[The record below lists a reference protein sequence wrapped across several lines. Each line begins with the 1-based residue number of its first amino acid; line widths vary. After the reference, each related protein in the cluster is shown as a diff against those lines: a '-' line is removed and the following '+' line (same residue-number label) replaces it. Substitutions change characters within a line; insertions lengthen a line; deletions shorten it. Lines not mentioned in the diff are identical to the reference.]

1 MSSRPPSYNHAP
13 RRTPGLRAAVAAV
26 ALLGVV
32 SPVGAVAQEADP
44 WPMAGRDPAHT
55 ATAEAPAPPYREVWT
70 SDVGLGGPRAGPA
83 VARDVV
89 VVVTER
95 GVVAL
100 DPASGEPRWD
110 AARAEGPAGPPAV
123 AGDLVVHASGSGPAT
138 AVVARTLIDG
148 REVWR
153 AFVDSEVGGGLV
165 AAHGLVYA
173 ATAAGELIAL
183 HAETGE
189 EEWRSDVGGRLE
201 ATPAVADGL
210 VLVASE
216 EPSTGVATVF
226 ALDAATGGDPEWRF
240 ATPGPAV
247 PASAPAS
254 ADGRAVVATSDGVV
268 RALNLDGGGEA
279 WSADVRAAVSTR
291 QVPAASDP
299 FVVADRLHLY
309 ALEPEGGEERWAF
322 LLADLAAL
330 PGGRQNTLSPASPAV
345 LGGAAVIGD
354 ASGTLSAI
362 DLASGRRVWRRD
374 LGSGPLGP
382 VAASGDLLYATTL
395 GAGGSVT
402 AQEHDPSG
410 TLIDEPSPTTVFPL
424 RAVLNFALA
433 ALGLGLVAFG
443 LSRLALRREPAS

>member
-13 RRTPGLRAAVAAV
+13 RRAPGLRAAVAAV

-32 SPVGAVAQEADP
+32 GPAGAAAQEADP
-44 WPMAGRDPAHT
+44 WLMAGRDPAHT
-55 ATAEAPAPPYREVWT
+55 ATADAPAPPYREVWT
-70 SDVGLGGPRAGPA
+70 IDVGLGGPLAGPA

-89 VVVTER
+89 VGGTER
-95 GVVAL
+95 GGVGL
-100 DPASGEPRWD
+100 DPASGEPRWE
-110 AARAEGPAGPPAV
+110 ASRAEGPAGPPAV
-123 AGDLVVHASGSGPAT
+123 AGDLVVHTSGSGSAT
-138 AVVARTLIDG
+138 AVVARTLTDG

-153 AFVDSEVGGGLV
+153 AFVDSEVGSGLV
-165 AAHGLVYA
+165 AADGLVYA
-173 ATAAGELIAL
+173 ATAAGEL
-183 HAETGE
+183 
-189 EEWRSDVGGRLE
+189 
-201 ATPAVADGL
+201 
-210 VLVASE
+210 
-216 EPSTGVATVF
+216 F

-254 ADGRAVVATSDGVV
+254 ADGRAVVATSDGMV

-279 WSADVRAAVSTR
+279 WTADVRAAVSAR
-291 QVPAASDP
+291 QVPAASAP

-309 ALEPEGGEERWAF
+309 ALEPEGGEERWTF
-322 LLADLAAL
+322 LLADLAEL
-330 PGGRQNTLSPASPAV
+330 PGGRRNTLSPASPAV

-354 ASGTLSAI
+354 TSGTLSAI

-395 GAGGSVT
+395 GSGGSVT
-402 AQEHDPSG
+402 ALEHDPSG

-443 LSRLALRREPAS
+443 LSRLALRRGPAS

>member
-1 MSSRPPSYNHAP
+1 MSSRPPSYNHTP
-13 RRTPGLRAAVAAV
+13 RRAPGLRAAIAAV
-26 ALLGVV
+26 AFLAVV
-32 SPVGAVAQEADP
+32 SPAGAAAQEADP

-55 ATAEAPAPPYREVWT
+55 GTAEAPAPPYREVWT
-70 SDVGLGGPRAGPA
+70 SDVGLGGPLAGPA

-95 GVVAL
+95 GVVGL
-100 DPASGEPRWD
+100 DPATGEPRWE
-110 AARAEGPAGPPAV
+110 ASRAEGPAGPPAV
-123 AGDLVVHASGSGPAT
+123 AGDLVVHTSGSGSAT
-138 AVVARTLIDG
+138 AVVARTLTDG
-148 REVWR
+148 RELWR
-153 AFVDSEVGGGLV
+153 AFVDSEVGSGLV
-165 AAHGLVYA
+165 AADGLVYA

-226 ALDAATGGDPEWRF
+226 ALDAARGGDPEWRF

-254 ADGRAVVATSDGVV
+254 ADGRAVVATSDGMV

-279 WSADVRAAVSTR
+279 WTADVRAAVSAR
-291 QVPAASDP
+291 QVPAASAP

-309 ALEPEGGEERWAF
+309 GLEPEGGEERWTF
-322 LLADLAAL
+322 LLADLAEL
-330 PGGRQNTLSPASPAV
+330 PGGRRNTLSPASPAV

-354 ASGTLSAI
+354 TSGTLSAI

-395 GAGGSVT
+395 GSGGSVT
-402 AQEHDPSG
+402 ALEHDPSG

-443 LSRLALRREPAS
+443 LSRLALRRGPAS